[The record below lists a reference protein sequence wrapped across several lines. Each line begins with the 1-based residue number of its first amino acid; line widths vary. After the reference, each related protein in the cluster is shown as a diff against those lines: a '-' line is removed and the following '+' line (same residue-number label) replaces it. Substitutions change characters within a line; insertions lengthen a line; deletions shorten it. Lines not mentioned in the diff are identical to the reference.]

1 MIKKIT
7 VLYLDGTYEDVDQ
20 EYFKNLDKMNQ
31 LSLDDK
37 TVKDHK
43 RKDIRE
49 VCVYYFNG
57 QYTKVSELDNTK
69 VK

>member
-31 LSLDDK
+31 LSPDDK
-37 TVKDHK
+37 ALKDHK
-43 RKDIRE
+43 RKSIGE
-49 VCVYYFNG
+49 ICVYYFNG
-57 QYTKVSELDNTK
+57 QYVKISELDNAK